1 MRKRF
6 YLTICT
12 YFCFVISY
20 AQCNDLLRAARD
32 YKDKGKYGMAVKFY
46 NQLEEQCSKYFTETV
61 KGERDYCKNKM
72 NQPKSS
78 TKQPVLDDQ
87 QSSVFVSYDDSLF
100 EAIGGYRDIQVT
112 CGDDFFYLI
121 KNDWLELVSQ
131 SGNMLVVRC
140 LPNNSPTERQC
151 DIDIACQ
158 GRDGSSSVTITFH
171 QKARTYSSQ
180 NNPEIADT
188 PNQQKPAKVSFD
200 AGSAKPNF
208 ENAWKMIGGLEE
220 DKNLVLKIE
229 IPWCR
234 NQYSIKLI
242 EKRIQNII
250 DYFVASGID
259 VERISSSIIVVD
271 VEEDYH
277 FITNCQDSEKDID
290 HKISDHITLINVEE
304 GYNACDSAWLKTMVK
319 PKYGIAELSDALSKT
334 KILFDFGEDI
344 PKISDSYANICKT
357 VKILNV
363 NSKLK
368 LVVEGYISSDED
380 RNLAQR
386 RANRVRDMFIQLG
399 VNSDQIETAAYMVED
414 PQNRQNISDISRKE
428 HRAAI
433 FRIEK
438 REPKNIKIMFDYDK
452 DTPKISDYADV
463 DEHIDFLK
471 SQSVYKLIV
480 EGYSCDQGSEM
491 HNRDLAQRRANNIRE
506 LFIEKGVDPSLIETS
521 SYTVNDPQNRQSII
535 NTNEC
540 DAVICRIVRR

>member
-12 YFCFVISY
+12 CFCFVISH
-20 AQCNDLLRAARD
+20 AQCDDLLQSART
-32 YKDKGKYGMAVKFY
+32 YKDRGEYGMAVKYY

-61 KGERDYCKNKM
+61 KGERNYCKKKM
-72 NQPKSS
+72 SQPKPSA
-78 TKQPVLDDQ
+78 KRPVLDDQ
-87 QSSVFVSYDDSLF
+87 QSSVIVSYDDSLF
-100 EAIGGYRDIQVT
+100 EANGGYRDIQIT

-131 SGNMLVVRC
+131 TGNMLVVRC

-158 GRDGSSSVTITFH
+158 GRDGSSSVTITFR
-171 QKARTYSSQ
+171 QKAKSYSSN
-180 NNPEIADT
+180 NNPEVADT
-188 PNQQKPAKVSFD
+188 PSRQRQAKVSFD

-208 ENAWKMIGGLEE
+208 ENSWKMIGGLEE

-259 VERISSSIIVVD
+259 VERISSSIILVD

-290 HKISDHITLINVEE
+290 PRISDHITLINVEE
-304 GYNACDSAWLKTMVK
+304 GYNACDSAWLKTMEK

-344 PKISDSYANICKT
+344 PKISDYYANICKT

-386 RANRVRDMFIQLG
+386 RANRVRDMLIQLG
-399 VNSDQIETAAYMVED
+399 VNSDQIETAAYMVGD
-414 PQNRQNISDISRKE
+414 PENRLNTTDPSLKE

-433 FRIEK
+433 FRIVK
-438 REPKNIKIMFDYDK
+438 REPQNIIILFDHDK
-452 DTPKISDYADV
+452 DTPKISDYTAV
-463 DEHIDFLK
+463 DEHVNFLK
-471 SQSVYKLIV
+471 NQSEYKLIV
-480 EGYSCDQGSEM
+480 EGYTCDQGPEM
-491 HNRDLAQRRANNIRE
+491 HNRDLAQRRANNVRV

-521 SYTVNDPQNRQSII
+521 SYTVNDLQNRQNII

-540 DAVICRIVRR
+540 DIVICRIVRR